1 MRVAV
6 TRAEGVLG
14 LHLVARAIAA
24 GHEVVA
30 IVGPRADPPRRRL
43 LTSIGPGVD
52 VRDERDDVAWLLEG
66 CTVLI
71 DMKARAAELGPDAAF
86 ARADPTTTLRLLDAA
101 ATAGVTRTV
110 LLSSLAV
117 HRFDGSTDVDVRTRP
132 RDRRELPYAQ
142 ALRGIED
149 LVLRHA
155 RMDGVVV
162 RPGLWPVG
170 PSDPVLW
177 RLARAL
183 RGGRLPLVGGGQGV
197 LNLVDAEE
205 LADGLLA
212 AALHPNAVGRVFAMA
227 DPTPLTW
234 REVLTTLASLLGGRP
249 PRRLLPNAPAQAVAA
264 VLERAYGAAV
274 PTSEPT
280 LTRYRTALLGTGLH
294 VRVDA
299 AERELGWRTEVPWRE
314 ALRRVAVDALGR
326 MGVAPRGRT

>member
-1 MRVAV
+1 VRLAV

-14 LHLVARAIAA
+14 VRIVGRAALA

-30 IVGPRADPPRRRL
+30 LVGPRADPPRRRL
-43 LTSIGPGVD
+43 LARLGPAVE
-52 VRDERDDVAWLLEG
+52 VREEDDEVERVLGG
-66 CTVLI
+66 CAAVI
-71 DMKARAAELGPDAAF
+71 DTKGRAADLGPDAAF
-86 ARADPTTTLRLLDAA
+86 ARADPGITRRLLDAA
-101 ATAGVTRTV
+101 GAAGVPRVV

-117 HRFDGSTDVDVRTRP
+117 HRFDGSTGVDVRTRD

-142 ALRGIED
+142 ALRTIED
-149 LVLRHA
+149 VVLDHPA
-155 RMDGVVV
+155 VDGVVV

-170 PSDPVLW
+170 PGDPVLW

-183 RGGRLPLVGGGQGV
+183 RGARLPLVGGGAGV
-197 LNLVDAEE
+197 LNVVDADD

-212 AALHPNAVGRVFAMA
+212 AALRPEAVGRVYAMA
-227 DPTPLTW
+227 DPTLLTW

-249 PRRLLPNAPAQAVAA
+249 PRRLLPTAPAQAVAS
-264 VLERAYGAAV
+264 VLERAYGTAV
-274 PTSEPT
+274 PSSEPT